1 MISRAAIE
9 AAKKAAIAK
18 AAEIDQTSVDTLD
31 EENDRH
37 LEAVLQ
43 AGLSAALAAEG
54 MALVPVEALSY
65 ARQMSNLCFNYKQ
78 SSCFDE
84 KTRRNFDEVQSGFDR
99 AMLKAA
105 GASDG

>member
-31 EENDRH
+31 EESYRH
-37 LEAVLQ
+37 LETVLM
-43 AGLSAALAAEG
+43 AALSAALAAEG
-54 MALVPVEALSY
+54 IALVPVEPTTEQLDAMLL
-65 ARQMSNLCFNYKQ
+65 AGQ
-78 SSCFDE
+78 S
-84 KTRRNFDEVQSGFDR
+84 VGFRWSINAVGKLITIYR

-105 GASDG
+105 GVSDGNK